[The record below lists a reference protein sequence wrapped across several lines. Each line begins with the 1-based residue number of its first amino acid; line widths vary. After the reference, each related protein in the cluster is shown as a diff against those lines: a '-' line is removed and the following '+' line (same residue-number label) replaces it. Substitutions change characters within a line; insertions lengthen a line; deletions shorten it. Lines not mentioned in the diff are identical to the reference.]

1 MSNQLLKTIEKMGTG
16 LEQFTLDSSR
26 KMGDLSERLDTLES
40 SQKMGGLEDRIG
52 RIESLGDRPQMG
64 ASGERTSEMKDLS
77 DFIRTGRT
85 ESKSMTIGS
94 DTDGGAMVPQL
105 IADEI
110 IARALSRGGLASIV
124 RRTQSPTS
132 DYVRLLNRRGQNA
145 SWISEA
151 GTRTLTNN
159 FELREIRPTNGE
171 IYAAVSVSNWL
182 INDSQFNVERMI
194 LDNAEE
200 QFARSL
206 ETAVYNGDGSNK
218 PTGLLANAPS
228 TSDDTS
234 SPERDAD
241 VIQQVAATSDLS
253 DSLISLFFTLAPEY
267 RRNSTWVMSSASLAV
282 VRKLRDSNGSGYLWQ
297 APLGGG
303 VDASDGTLLGKPVIT
318 AEDLPTI
325 GGSPLVNGVLVGDFV
340 QGYELVQIG
349 PLQIIRDQISTRGFT
364 IFYIAARFGG
374 RLIDNNS
381 LKVLAA

>member
-1 MSNQLLKTIEKMGTG
+1 MKNELASKIEQIGAGVEAFTADHGKSVANLKDR
-16 LEQFTLDSSR
+16 LE
-26 KMGDLSERLDTLES
+26 MLEA
-40 SQKMGGLEDRIG
+40 RN
-52 RIESLGDRPQMG
+52 DRPQMG
-64 ASGERTSEMKDLS
+64 NRGDGASEMKALG

-85 ESKSMTIGS
+85 ESKAMTEGI
-94 DTDGGAMVPQL
+94 DADGGALVPEL

-110 IARALSRGGLASIV
+110 ISRALSRGGLASLV
-124 RRTQSPTS
+124 RNTQSPTS

-145 SWISEA
+145 TWISES
-151 GTRTLTNN
+151 GTRSLTNN
-159 FELREIRPTNGE
+159 FELREIRPTHGE

-182 INDSQFNVERMI
+182 VNDSKFDVARMI

-206 ETAVYNGDGSNK
+206 ETAVFNGDGSNK

-228 TSDDTS
+228 TSGDTS
-234 SPERDAD
+234 SPERGAD
-241 VIQQVAATSDLS
+241 VIEQIAATSDLS
-253 DSLISLFFTLAPEY
+253 DSLITAFFTLAPEY
-267 RRNSTWVMSSASLAV
+267 RRNATWVMSSASLAV
-282 VRKLRDSNGSGYLWQ
+282 VRKLRDANGSGYLWQ
-297 APLGGG
+297 APLGSG
-303 VDASDGTLLGKPVIT
+303 VDADDGSLLGKRVIT
-318 AEDLPTI
+318 CEDLSTI
-325 GGSPLVNGVLVGDFV
+325 GGSPQVNGVLVGDFV

>member
-1 MSNQLLKTIEKMGTG
+1 VIEKLGEGVTEFREDADRKMDSMKDRLEFLEARNDRPEMSN
-16 LEQFTLDSSR
+16 
-26 KMGDLSERLDTLES
+26 
-40 SQKMGGLEDRIG
+40 
-52 RIESLGDRPQMG
+52 GDRQ
-64 ASGERTSEMKDLS
+64 SEMKALG
-77 DFIRTGRT
+77 DFARTGRT

-110 IARALSRGGLASIV
+110 INRALSRGGLASIV

-145 SWISEA
+145 TWINEG
-151 GTRTLTNN
+151 GTRSLTNN
-159 FELREIRPTNGE
+159 FELREIRPTHGE

-182 INDSQFNVERMI
+182 LTDSQFDVERMI
-194 LDNAEE
+194 LNNAEE

-228 TSDDTS
+228 SSGDAS
-234 SPERDAD
+234 SPERGAD
-241 VIQQVAATSDLS
+241 VIEQVAATDDVS
-253 DSLISLFFTLAPEY
+253 DSLITAFFALAPEY
-267 RRNSTWVMSSASLAV
+267 RKNATWVMSSATLAM
-282 VRKLRDSNGSGYLWQ
+282 VRKMRDSSGSGYLWQ

-303 VDASDGTLLGKPVIT
+303 VDASDGTLLAKPVIT
-318 AEDLPTI
+318 CEDLPTI
-325 GGSPLVNGVLVGDFV
+325 GGSPQVNGVLVGDFV
-340 QGYELVQIG
+340 QAYELVQIG
-349 PLQIIRDQISTRGFT
+349 PLQIIRDPYSTRGYT

-374 RLIDNNS
+374 RLTDNNS